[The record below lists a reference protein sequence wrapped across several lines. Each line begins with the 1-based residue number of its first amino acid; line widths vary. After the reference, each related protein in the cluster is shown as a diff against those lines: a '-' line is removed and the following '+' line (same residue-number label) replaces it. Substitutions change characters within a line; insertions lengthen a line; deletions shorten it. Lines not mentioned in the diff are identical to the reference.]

1 MADHQGRPATGGET
15 MGSRRPDGGPLV
27 PADGTGG
34 SYPAPSRS
42 ERRGPSETDLRGDSS
57 ASIPE
62 LLRRLSSE
70 GADLVR
76 QEVALAKA
84 ELNEKIEVFQKN
96 LVAMAVG
103 AGLMLAGL
111 LFALWALNTGVTAA
125 VAQVLDPE
133 IAIWL
138 SPLILA
144 LLLLGSGW
152 GLITKGKNAVTEE
165 GLIPEESR
173 RSLQEDRRWAETK
186 VEHIKEEV
194 KE

>member
-1 MADHQGRPATGGET
+1 MVPGDGVDGAHPPRPTAEI
-15 MGSRRPDGGPLV
+15 RVGPG
-27 PADGTGG
+27 D
-34 SYPAPSRS
+34 PSRES
-42 ERRGPSETDLRGDSS
+42 N

-76 QEVALAKA
+76 QEAALAKA
-84 ELNEKIEVFQKN
+84 ELNEKVEVFKKN
-96 LVAMAVG
+96 LATIAVG

-111 LFALWALNTGVTAA
+111 LFALWTLNTGVTTAL
-125 VAQVLDPE
+125 AQVMALE

-152 GLITKGKNAVTEE
+152 GLVSKGKDGVADE
-165 GLIPEESR
+165 GLVPEQSR
-173 RSLQEDRRWAETK
+173 ASLNEDRRWAETK

-194 KE
+194 KQ